1 MATPA
6 AAVNAAAQEDCTCVV
21 FGTAAATCAAVGRF
35 ADDIADAAP
44 VVDHVVKDDCRATMA
59 ASLALCTAVAEGS
72 ALTVVWTAA
81 TAVDVA
87 SPD

>member
-35 ADDIADAAP
+35 ADDIADAVLFCLTRPA
-44 VVDHVVKDDCRATMA
+44 HVNISEIVMLATDQA
-59 ASLALCTAVAEGS
+59 A
-72 ALTVVWTAA
+72 AA
-81 TAVDVA
+81 TVYRR
-87 SPD
+87 S